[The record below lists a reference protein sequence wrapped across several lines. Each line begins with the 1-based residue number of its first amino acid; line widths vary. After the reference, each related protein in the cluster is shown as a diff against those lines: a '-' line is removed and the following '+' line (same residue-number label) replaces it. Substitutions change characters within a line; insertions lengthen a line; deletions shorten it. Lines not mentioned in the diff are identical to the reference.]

1 MKYSKPWI
9 LYMIKDLK
17 KKILI
22 ESVFNKLKVSQE
34 TADFFFKYKKK
45 VCKSWE
51 KPKLEIKQ
59 VLIRTHLIALFIS
72 QWT

>member
-34 TADFFFKYKKK
+34 TADFFFIQEE
-45 VCKSWE
+45 SLQ
-51 KPKLEIKQ
+51 KLRK
-59 VLIRTHLIALFIS
+59 T
-72 QWT
+72 